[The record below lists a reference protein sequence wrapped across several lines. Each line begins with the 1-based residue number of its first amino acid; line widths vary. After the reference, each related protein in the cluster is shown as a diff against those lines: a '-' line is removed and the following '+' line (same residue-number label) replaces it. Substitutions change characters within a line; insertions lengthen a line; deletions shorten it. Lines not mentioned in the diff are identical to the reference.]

1 MAEEVVNRQGDLS
14 LHIFHKWKDTN
25 LGNVLAPVLAFV
37 IEYPIATLFIAV
49 FMGLSALPLVLF
61 VSFVLYSFLFTMLG
75 FAMVEG
81 TLLMIAVSMLSAV
94 IFFAFFVSI
103 CITAFLIFTWSSA
116 AVGYTFVQKLKG
128 IVLYFFPSLKEILE
142 NYAAVERSRSDWILF
157 CHGITF
163 DCCQKLIFK
172 VICSTWL
179 LFKGKYCSFIHS
191 IIIMVF

>member
-1 MAEEVVNRQGDLS
+1 MAEEVANRQGDLS

-25 LGNVLAPVLAFV
+25 LGNILAPVLAFV

-142 NYAAVERSRSDWILF
+142 NYAAVERSRSD
-157 CHGITF
+157 
-163 DCCQKLIFK
+163 
-172 VICSTWL
+172 
-179 LFKGKYCSFIHS
+179 
-191 IIIMVF
+191 

>member
-25 LGNVLAPVLAFV
+25 LGNILAPVLAFV

-81 TLLMIAVSMLSAV
+81 TLLMIA
-94 IFFAFFVSI
+94 
-103 CITAFLIFTWSSA
+103 
-116 AVGYTFVQKLKG
+116 
-128 IVLYFFPSLKEILE
+128 
-142 NYAAVERSRSDWILF
+142 D
-157 CHGITF
+157 
-163 DCCQKLIFK
+163 DCCFYAQCSHIFC
-172 VICSTWL
+172 VLCVNLHNSLSYLHVEFSRCGLHFCSKAERNSSL
-179 LFKGKYCSFIHS
+179 LFSITERNLGELCSSGTVTIRLNLVLSWYDF
-191 IIIMVF
+191 